1 MDYKQMQIDSF
12 FRYLAIPSQ
21 SDAKVQK
28 LPSTQGQYDLALL
41 LKKELEELG
50 LSEII
55 LQDNAI
61 LSAKLKANADKK
73 SIGFCAHLDTVDVG
87 LSEVIKPQ
95 ILKFTGK
102 TLCLNE
108 AKGIFCD
115 PIKHPELLKYLNEEL
130 IFSDGTSV
138 LGADNKAAIATIMT
152 LLAYLVH
159 EKCEHGD
166 VYVCF
171 VPDEEIGLRGSK
183 MLDLKYFHPDFA
195 FTIDCCELGEFVFET
210 FNAGSAF
217 IEIEGVSAHPMS
229 AKGVL
234 LNPTL
239 VGLDLA
245 NCFDRL
251 QTPENTQDDEGYIWV
266 QEFHSNQNKAHLL
279 LNIRDHHKE
288 KYEKKKAYIKEVVEF
303 MQKRYERSKI
313 SLRLE
318 DTYSNLKDSMDE
330 RNKIALDI
338 LKEAFKICQIEPKIF
353 PMRGGTDGSALA
365 LKGLFTPNFFTGAHN
380 FHSAFE
386 FLPLKSFYKSFEV
399 ARAIALL
406 A

>member
-1 MDYKQMQIDSF
+1 MDYKKMQIDNF
-12 FRYLAIPSQ
+12 FRYLSIASQ
-21 SDAKVQK
+21 SNAEIQS
-28 LPSTQGQYDLALL
+28 LPSSKGQYELALL
-41 LKKELEELG
+41 LKKELENLG
-50 LSEII
+50 LSDI
-55 LQDNAI
+55 LLQESAI
-61 LSAKLKANADKK
+61 LTAKLKGNANKK
-73 SIGFCAHLDTVDVG
+73 SVGFCAHLDTVDVG
-87 LSEVIKPQ
+87 LSDIIKPQ
-95 ILKFTGK
+95 ILKFEGK
-102 TLCLNE
+102 NLLLNKE
-108 AKGIFCD
+108 KNIFFD
-115 PIKHPELLKYLNEEL
+115 IKEHPELLKYLNEEI

-152 LLAYLVH
+152 LLHYLVN
-159 EKCEHGD
+159 EKCNHGD
-166 VYVCF
+166 IYVSF

-183 MLDLKYFHPDFA
+183 ALDLRHFNPDFA

-217 IEIEGVSAHPMS
+217 IEIEGISAHPMS

-239 VGLDLA
+239 IGFDLA

-251 QTPENTQDDEGYIWV
+251 QTPENTEKDEGYIWI
-266 QEFHSNQNKAHLL
+266 QEFHSNQIKASLI
-279 LNIRDHHKE
+279 LNIRDHNKE
-288 KYEKKKAYIKEVVEF
+288 KYEKKKTYVKEVVEF
-303 MQKRYERSKI
+303 MQKRYQRAKI
-313 SLRLE
+313 FLKIE
-318 DTYSNLKDSMDE
+318 DTYSNLKDSMNE
-330 RNKIALDI
+330 KNKIALDI
-338 LKEAFKICQIEPKIF
+338 LKQAFKECNIKPKVF

-399 ARAIALL
+399 AKAIVIL